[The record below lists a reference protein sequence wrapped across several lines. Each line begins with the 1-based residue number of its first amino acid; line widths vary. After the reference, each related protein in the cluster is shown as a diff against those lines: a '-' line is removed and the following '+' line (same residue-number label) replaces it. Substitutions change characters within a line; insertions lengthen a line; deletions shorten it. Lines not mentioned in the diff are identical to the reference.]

1 MASILD
7 KILCMYG
14 IGCNSGV
21 HSSDTNYPICLS
33 SCNCLCLL
41 SRDIET
47 QQTSRFCC
55 KLLTA
60 SKHLFYVQCIS
71 IKSKCIAHAMY
82 VKQKVRLTRLYSKQ
96 GDQSFLI
103 YGVIQFCE
111 RTWRWKVED
120 NAPWH
125 QNFTRMS
132 NLARNK
138 CHAFADQR

>member
-1 MASILD
+1 MLRFSSSGIDEIFRKKDNFCKKKASLPHPFFLQNWPENLGIFLYGLILD

-82 VKQKVRLTRLYSKQ
+82 VKQKARLTRLYSKQ

-103 YGVIQFCE
+103 
-111 RTWRWKVED
+111 
-120 NAPWH
+120 
-125 QNFTRMS
+125 
-132 NLARNK
+132 
-138 CHAFADQR
+138 